1 MYADFEEKYGL
12 LNHAFDIYD
21 RLVANVIAKD
31 KMEAYNI
38 YIAKISSFLGITK
51 SRPIFQNAIEI
62 LKGDEVIQMGLR
74 FAHLERKF
82 GEVDRARAIYIHI
95 S

>member
-21 RLVANVIAKD
+21 RLVANVGAKD

-51 SRPIFQNAIEI
+51 SRPIF
-62 LKGDEVIQMGLR
+62 
-74 FAHLERKF
+74 
-82 GEVDRARAIYIHI
+82 
-95 S
+95 